1 MGVMSRKVVP
11 ACGALCF
18 LCPSLRERSR
28 QPVKRYKKLLA
39 DIFPRAQD
47 EEPNDRKIGKLCEYA
62 SRNPLRIPKITTYL
76 EQRCYKEMRNERFG
90 SVKVVMC
97 IYRKLLIACR
107 EQMPLFASSLLS
119 IIHTLFD
126 QTRHDEM
133 QIIGC
138 YTLFDFVNSQV
149 DGTYQFNL
157 ESMVPR
163 LCSLAQEVGEDE
175 NAGSLRAAGLQ
186 ALSSLIWFMG
196 ELSHISSEFDSI
208 VSAVLENYGVPKK
221 KSEDGQQSEQVTQSR
236 WVEEVLKTEGHVTPS
251 PFVITRVPSWKSI
264 VNDRGELNLT
274 TDETKNP
281 NFWSRVCVHNMAKLA
296 KEATTVRRVLESLF
310 RYFDNNSSWSV
321 ENSLARYVLLDMQ
334 LLMEK
339 AGQNTHLLISILV
352 KHLEHKAVLKQP
364 DIQLNIVEVTASL
377 AEQSKAQASVA
388 IIGAI
393 TDLVKHLRKSMHC
406 ALGSENLGDDIV
418 KWNNNFQTAVD
429 ECIIQL
435 SKKIG
440 DAGPVLDMMS
450 VMLENISTNVS
461 MARSTISA
469 VYRTAQIIASIPNL
483 TYQNKAFPE
492 SLFHQLLLA
501 MVHPDHETRVGA
513 HRIFS
518 VVLVPSSV
526 CPQPCSVTPESPKNS
541 DLQRTLSRTVS
552 VFSSSAALFEKLRRE
567 KGSLTEKPYQQN
579 VNIVPYSYD
588 GRENSSNEAQ
598 LYKLQSSRSRARSI
612 KVTPPVTA
620 DNVTMNKSNKD
631 SVLLRLNNR
640 QITLLLSS
648 IWAQALSPENM
659 PDNYEAIAHSYSLTL
674 LFSRAKTS
682 IHECLCQSF
691 QLTFSLRSISLGG
704 GSLPPSRRRSLY
716 TLTTAMFIF
725 SSKAFNIG
733 PLIPIVKSSL
743 NERTV
748 DPFLRLVEDGKL
760 QAVNTA
766 SNNFSIAYGSQEDDN
781 NALESLQ
788 AVELTESQSKE
799 SIVSLIMN
807 SLSDLSDSEI
817 STIKTQLLSDFL
829 PDDVGPLRPQFVETS
844 GQILP
849 FESQKE
855 NTLEVTPRN
864 LIDFDN
870 FPEGFETVT
879 DHSQLANGTF
889 DLLSVDQ
896 LLETVLETA
905 WPVGRFSVSSTSDV
919 PFKEMAGH
927 CEALTMGKQQKMS
940 VFTSAQ
946 QNHDILF
953 GGPLEELYEEKK
965 SSFSNTNQSEKS
977 GNPFL
982 DEKLCADLQRQFCG
996 NNMILN
1002 AEFHHQPQCL
1012 RLPASSP
1019 YDNFLKAAGC

>member
-11 ACGALCF
+11 ACGVLCF

-39 DIFPRAQD
+39 DIFPRSQD

-62 SRNPLRIPKITTYL
+62 SRNPLRIPK
-76 EQRCYKEMRNERFG
+76 
-90 SVKVVMC
+90 
-97 IYRKLLIACR
+97 
-107 EQMPLFASSLLS
+107 
-119 IIHTLFD
+119 
-126 QTRHDEM
+126 
-133 QIIGC
+133 
-138 YTLFDFVNSQV
+138 V

-175 NAGSLRAAGLQ
+175 NASSLRAAGLQ
-186 ALSSLIWFMG
+186 ALSSL
-196 ELSHISSEFDSI
+196 I

-221 KSEDGQQSEQVTQSR
+221 KSEDGQQSEEVTQSR
-236 WVEEVLKTEGHVTPS
+236 WVQEVLKTEGH
-251 PFVITRVPSWKSI
+251 
-264 VNDRGELNLT
+264 
-274 TDETKNP
+274 
-281 NFWSRVCVHNMAKLA
+281 
-296 KEATTVRRVLESLF
+296 
-310 RYFDNNSSWSV
+310 
-321 ENSLARYVLLDMQ
+321 
-334 LLMEK
+334 
-339 AGQNTHLLISILV
+339 
-352 KHLEHKAVLKQP
+352 HLEHKAVLKQP

-440 DAGPVLDMMS
+440 DAGPVLDMMA

-579 VNIVPYSYD
+579 VNVVPYSYD
-588 GRENSSNEAQ
+588 GQENSSNEAN
-598 LYKLQSSRSRARSI
+598 LYKLQSILSRARSV
-612 KVTPPVTA
+612 KVAPPVIA

-674 LFSRAKTS
+674 LFSRAK
-682 IHECLCQSF
+682 
-691 QLTFSLRSISLGG
+691 
-704 GSLPPSRRRSLY
+704 
-716 TLTTAMFIF
+716 
-725 SSKAFNIG
+725 
-733 PLIPIVKSSL
+733 
-743 NERTV
+743 V

-766 SNNFSIAYGSQEDDN
+766 ANNFSIAYGSQEDDN

-807 SLSDLSDSEI
+807 SLSDLTDSEI
-817 STIKTQLLSDFL
+817 STIKTQLLSDFV
-829 PDDVGPLRPQFVETS
+829 PDDVGPLRAQFVETS
-844 GQILP
+844 GQISP
-849 FESQKE
+849 FESKKE
-855 NTLEVTPRN
+855 NTQEVTPPN

-905 WPVGRFSVSSTSDV
+905 WPVGRFSASSTSDV

-927 CEALTMGKQQKMS
+927 CEALMMGKQQKMS

-965 SSFSNTNQSEKS
+965 SSFSNTDQSEKS

-1002 AEFHHQPQCL
+1002 AEFHNQPQYL